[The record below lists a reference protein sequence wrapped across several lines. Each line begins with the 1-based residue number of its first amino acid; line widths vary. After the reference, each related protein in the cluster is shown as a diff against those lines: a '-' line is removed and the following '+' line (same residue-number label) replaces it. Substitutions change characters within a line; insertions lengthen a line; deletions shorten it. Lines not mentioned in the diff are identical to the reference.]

1 MMIYIIKHFF
11 IYSVCHL
18 PFLYVHYNSPFLKKT
33 QQNKSKKFIG
43 SFTHIHVQINYRQ
56 LVEMSEQMNDQ
67 LWLNYAI
74 PSLLTLAT

>member
-1 MMIYIIKHFF
+1 MIYIIKHFF

-18 PFLYVHYNSPFLKKT
+18 PSLYVHYNSLFLKNPNRMKV
-33 QQNKSKKFIG
+33 KFIG